1 MSWLNNNTT
10 KHVGV
15 PHGNIGRNNA
25 PSIKER
31 IMPETGQPS
40 RFGGGGTEKWGR
52 ERGKLGRPKRSSSVP
67 STRMA
72 PS

>member
-25 PSIKER
+25 PSIRENNARNWTAFK
-31 IMPETGQPS
+31 I
-40 RFGGGGTEKWGR
+40 WGR
-52 ERGKLGRPKRSSSVP
+52 RDRKMGEGKGK
-67 STRMA
+67 TWEA
-72 PS
+72 